1 MRIFHRAADR
11 RSSTQST
18 ATSPAPPFAGDGP
31 PGSERA
37 TFAAGCFWGIE
48 ALFRE
53 IEGVT
58 QTAVGYTGGST
69 PAPTYEQ
76 VSAHTTGHA
85 EAVEVWFDPDRV
97 SYEQLLERFWTV
109 HNPTTRNRQGLD
121 IGSQY
126 RSAIFTHSPGQ
137 EAAAKASREREQTH
151 RRKRIVTEIVPASA
165 FYRAEEYHQ
174 RYFEKTGRA
183 SCALSVN

>member
-1 MRIFHRAADR
+1 MRIFHRATDP
-11 RSSTQST
+11 RSYTQPT
-18 ATSPAPPFAGDGP
+18 AMSPAPPFAGDGP
-31 PGSERA
+31 DGSERA

-48 ALFRE
+48 AVFRE

-76 VSAHTTGHA
+76 VCVHTTGHA

-97 SYEQLLERFWTV
+97 SYLQLLERFWTV

-126 RSAIFTHSPGQ
+126 RSAIFTHSPEQ
-137 EAAAKASREREQTH
+137 EAIAKASREREQTH

-165 FYRAEEYHQ
+165 FSRAEEYHQ